1 MKVLLIEDED
11 SHCEE
16 YEKCAEFLPYSVELD
31 VSNGMEMAVKLV
43 KDDDYD
49 VVLLDLEL
57 NESDGDGIAFLQWLR
72 IAKLKRLPFII
83 VITNN
88 RSRATHGI
96 VRNLGADYIFLK
108 MKPDYS
114 PRLVFDFAQNCMTS
128 KPHEERSDDSLQNRI
143 YREVEKIGFTL
154 DVSGTDYIICAVE
167 TVLCSGK
174 NSISLNKDIY
184 PVISKKFKKTDWC
197 VRRAIQTAITRTWRM
212 TDVET
217 LQENYTSNVDY
228 DTGIP
233 TNKQMILYIADKI
246 KRECAECVQT
256 HPAFAN

>member
-1 MKVLLIEDED
+1 MRVLLIEDEN

-31 VSNGMEMAVKLV
+31 VSNGMDMAIKLIV
-43 KDDDYD
+43 DGDYD
-49 VVLLDLEL
+49 VGLLDLEL
-57 NESDGDGIAFLQWLR
+57 NESDGDGVNFLQWLR
-72 IAKLKRLPFII
+72 AAKLKQTPFII

-88 RSRATHGI
+88 RSRVTHNI

-114 PRLVFDFAQNCMTS
+114 PRLVFDFAQNCMKS
-128 KPHEERSDDSLQNRI
+128 KPQEEQRDESLQAKI
-143 YREVEKIGFTL
+143 YREVEKIGFTR

-167 TVLCSGK
+167 TVLHSGK
-174 NSISLNKDIY
+174 NSVSLSKDIY
-184 PVISKKFKKTDWC
+184 PVIAKKFKKTDWG
-197 VRRAIQTAITRTWRM
+197 VARAIRTAIMRTWRM

-233 TNKQMILYIADKI
+233 TNKQVILYIADKI
-246 KRECAECVQT
+246 KMVGAECV
-256 HPAFAN
+256 